1 MGRAGG
7 PRYPVQGNHTRF
19 PRDMLPRVKR
29 TTIADIARE
38 AGVSKGAVS
47 YALNDR
53 PGVSDATRARILAIA
68 ERLGFR
74 ASAAARALA
83 GAPAKVVG
91 LALQRP
97 ASTLGVEPFFM
108 ELVSGVE
115 AELSTRSYA
124 LMLRMV
130 PDDDAASEIDIYR
143 RWWVEGRVD
152 GVLLCDVRADDPRVP
167 AVEEI
172 GLPAVI
178 VGPPAA
184 GGGCASVW
192 SDDAVSVAEALE
204 HLADLGHRRVA
215 RVAGI
220 ADLAHTAAR
229 TQAFAQACA
238 RLPVTSSNTVWTD
251 YTGEAGAR
259 ATRDLLS
266 GDPRPTAIVYDND
279 IMAIAGLAVARD
291 MGCSVPADLSIVA
304 WDDSPVCGL
313 VHPPLTA
320 LTRDISAYGAHA
332 ARLLLSVIGGEEVG
346 SRLHE
351 PARLIARGSTAPPR

>member
-1 MGRAGG
+1 
-7 PRYPVQGNHTRF
+7 
-19 PRDMLPRVKR
+19 VKR
-29 TTIADIARE
+29 PTITDIARE

-53 PGVSDATRARILAIA
+53 PGVSAETRARILAIA

-97 ASTLGVEPFFM
+97 ASMLGVEPFFM
-108 ELVSGVE
+108 ALVSGLE

-124 LMLRMV
+124 LLLQMV
-130 PDDDAASEIDIYR
+130 PEGDTAAEIEVFR
-143 RWWVEGRVD
+143 QWWIEGRVD

-167 AVEEI
+167 AVAEI
-172 GLPAVI
+172 GVPAVV

-184 GGGCASVW
+184 AGPLASLW
-192 SDDAVSVAEALE
+192 SDDAVSVAEAVE
-204 HLADLGHRRVA
+204 HLAGLGHRRIA

-220 ADLAHTAAR
+220 PGLAHTAAR
-229 TQAFAQACA
+229 TRAFAESCD
-238 RLPVTSSNTVWTD
+238 RLRVTEATTVWTD

-259 ATRDLLS
+259 ATRELLHRR
-266 GDPRPTAIVYDND
+266 PRPTAIVYDND
-279 IMAIAGLAVARD
+279 IMAIAGLATAQELGVA
-291 MGCSVPADLSIVA
+291 VPAELSIVA
-304 WDDSPVCGL
+304 WDDSPICGL

-320 LTRDISAYGAHA
+320 LTRDIVAYGAQA
-332 ARLLLSVIGGEEVG
+332 ARLLLAVIAAEDVG
-346 SRLHE
+346 SGLAE
-351 PARLIARGSTAPPR
+351 PAHLVARGSTAAPID